1 MRPDLTLIL
10 QRALARC
17 CPWATR
23 WAMASAA
30 VLTVA
35 VAVTACGGGA
45 QPETQSVPQRISFS
59 APTDRALDA
68 APPVL
73 AASATSGLAVVIAS
87 STPQVCQLSGN
98 ALQLLNAGT
107 CTLSASQ
114 PGDAVYA
121 PAAPVLASFNITRA
135 AQTITFISPGN
146 QTVGTVPGVL
156 TATATSGLVV
166 AFASSTPAVCTVT
179 GNVLALAGAG
189 TCTLTASQAG
199 DANHSP
205 AAPVLHSVPV
215 AVNLLSQ
222 TITFNPLANQTLGTP
237 APALVAQA
245 SSGLP
250 VSLASITPQL
260 CTVTGSSVSLL
271 GAGTCTLAASQA
283 GNAGYSAATT
293 VLNSFTIL
301 AMPQVISFAAPG
313 DQTLGAAPNLLV
325 ATSNSGLAV
334 VLVSSTP
341 AVCTVSGSSLTL
353 LAVGTCTV
361 GASQPGNAS
370 YLAAVPVSRS
380 FAVAAAPLAAQT
392 ISFATPPD
400 QTLGSAPAAL
410 VATSTSN
417 LAVTLAST
425 TPGVC
430 TVSGSTLTLVAVGSC
445 SISATQAGNTAF
457 AAASPVSRTFNVA
470 AAPLLAQ
477 TISFAAPANQTLGTA
492 APALVATSSA
502 GLVVSF
508 AATTPTVCTVSGST
522 LTQVAA
528 GTCSIT
534 ATQAGNA
541 STAAATAVTRS
552 FSVSVAPL
560 LAQTINFTSPGNQTL
575 GSAPGP
581 LVATATSG
589 LTVVFASSTG
599 TVCSVSGSTLALL
612 AAGTCT
618 VDASQ
623 AGNSTYG
630 AATSVSRTFSVAAA
644 PQTITFNTPANQSF
658 GAAPSSLVASASSG
672 LSVAFASTTPTV
684 CSVSGSTVTLL
695 AAGTCSIN
703 ATQGG
708 NANTAAATAVL
719 RSFVVA
725 PATQTISFATPA
737 NQTLGSPPAPL
748 VATSSAGLTVVFAS
762 TTPAVCSASGTTLT
776 LVAAGTCSISATQ
789 AGNANTAAATAV
801 VRSFGVAT
809 AAQTISF
816 TSPGNQTLGTAPGPL
831 VASASSGLVVS
842 ITSNTPAVC
851 NASGTTLTLVA
862 VGTCTLTAN
871 QAGNATYAPATS
883 VVQSVTV
890 AAAPVELFANGG
902 FETPGASTP
911 ANAWLAAASGY
922 SLSSDAHSGQF
933 SAQLSSVAFN
943 AAVMLQNSKDQGLRP
958 DLTVGTSPTLT
969 FWAKG
974 TAGGTGN
981 VLFALRYLDG
991 NGNIKLNS
999 GNRFFQALINPTT
1012 WTKITYT
1019 LGVVP
1024 VGATAAFIEFSQAI
1038 GPIDGSNPAGVVLI
1052 DDLSLQVGP

>member
-10 QRALARC
+10 QRA
-17 CPWATR
+17 TR
-23 WAMASAA
+23 WAMTSAA
-30 VLTVA
+30 VLA
-35 VAVTACGGGA
+35 LSACGGGA
-45 QPETQSVPQRISFS
+45 QPEAQAVPQTLNFT
-59 APTDRALDA
+59 APADRAFDA

-73 AASATSGLAVVIAS
+73 AANATSGLAVVFAS
-87 STPQVCQLSGN
+87 STPQVCMLSGN
-98 ALQLLNAGT
+98 ALQLLGAGT
-107 CTLSASQ
+107 CSISASQ
-114 PGDAVYA
+114 PGNAVYA
-121 PAAPVLASFNITRA
+121 AATPVLASFKITPA

-146 QTVGTVPGVL
+146 QTLGTLPGVL
-156 TATATSGLVV
+156 TATTTSGLVV
-166 AFASSTPAVCTVT
+166 GFASSTPAVCTVAGT
-179 GNVLALAGAG
+179 RLALAGAG
-189 TCTLTASQAG
+189 TCTITASQAG
-199 DANHSP
+199 DANHSA
-205 AAPVLHSVPV
+205 AAPVTHSVLV
-215 AVNLLSQ
+215 AVNLLAQ
-222 TITFNPLANQTLGTP
+222 TISFNPLANQTLGTP
-237 APALVAQA
+237 APALVATA
-245 SSGLP
+245 TSGLP

-260 CTVTGSSVSLL
+260 CTVAGTGVSLL
-271 GAGTCTLAASQA
+271 AAGTCTLAASQA
-283 GNAGYSAATT
+283 GNAGYSAAAT

-313 DQTLGAAPNLLV
+313 NQTLGTAAAPLV
-325 ATSNSGLAV
+325 ATSSAGLVV
-334 VLVSSTP
+334 VLASSTP
-341 AVCTVSGSSLTL
+341 SVCTVSGSSLTL
-353 LAVGTCTV
+353 LTVGTCTV
-361 GASQPGNAS
+361 DASQPGNAS

-380 FAVAAAPLAAQT
+380 FAVAAAPLLTQT
-392 ISFATPPD
+392 ISFAAPAD
-400 QTLGSAPAAL
+400 QSLGSTPA
-410 VATSTSN
+410 
-417 LAVTLAST
+417 TLAATASSGLVVSFVST

-430 TVSGSTLTLVAVGSC
+430 LVSGSSVALVAVGTC

-457 AAASPVSRTFNVA
+457 APASAVSRTFNVA
-470 AAPLLAQ
+470 AVPLLAQ
-477 TISFAAPANQTLGTA
+477 TISFTAPANQTLGTA
-492 APALVATSSA
+492 APTLVATSSA

-508 AATTPTVCTVSGST
+508 ASSTPGVCTVSGNS
-522 LTQVAA
+522 LALVAA

-534 ATQAGNA
+534 ATQAGSA

-552 FSVSVAPL
+552 FSVSAAPL
-560 LAQTINFTSPGNQTL
+560 TAQTISFNSPGNQTL

-589 LTVVFASSTG
+589 LTVTFASSTG
-599 TVCSVSGSTLALL
+599 TVCSVSGTTLTLL
-612 AAGTCT
+612 AAGACT

-630 AATSVSRTFSVAAA
+630 AASTVSRTFSVATAA
-644 PQTITFNTPANQSF
+644 QTISFNTPANQSF

-672 LSVAFASTTPTV
+672 LVVVFASTTPTV

-703 ATQGG
+703 ATQAG

-737 NQTLGSPPAPL
+737 NQTLGSTPAPL
-748 VATSSAGLTVVFAS
+748 VATSSAGLTVTFAS

-801 VRSFGVAT
+801 VRSFSVNT

-1024 VGATAAFIEFSQAI
+1024 AGATAAFIEFSQAI